1 MIVSLRTM
9 DNLRPH
15 LSSSRAGCAP
25 AAECEAEPGSQA
37 AAAGSLAPLPVSEAS
52 REQATSAPQYCFDI
66 LECLHCTSKSPAVP
80 TFYIYMLRPLPCG

>member
-1 MIVSLRTM
+1 VIVSLRTM

-25 AAECEAEPGSQA
+25 AAECEAE
-37 AAAGSLAPLPVSEAS
+37 PVSEAS